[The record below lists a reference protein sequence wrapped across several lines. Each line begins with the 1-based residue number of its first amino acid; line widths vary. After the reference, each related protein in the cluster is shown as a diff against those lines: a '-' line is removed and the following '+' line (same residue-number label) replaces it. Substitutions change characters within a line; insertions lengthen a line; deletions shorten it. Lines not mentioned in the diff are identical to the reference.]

1 MISLQS
7 KTNIFINVRKIIKKI
22 LREEFRNL
30 SSVIEELLQPTV
42 EKYSDY
48 VCEVQVFQD
57 VMNPKKYSLRVF
69 FVGGPSSKI
78 WPTTQAVQD
87 SRGKVMKEMWETIY
101 RFTGLGVE
109 LDSSTVRECKDS
121 IQNKQEQNESRV
133 SSTIKR
139 RANQQTL
146 EKYITKGEINYPTL
160 CDDFEDGYE
169 YADAVIN
176 YAIYKLLDEFD
187 EDIYDKD
194 YYDDVMDYLRKL
206 CRDEFGQ
213 YLIDIYENTCREEEL
228 DEQQQ
233 NEGEIT
239 ERCWK
244 GYTQKGMKT
253 MFGKRYPNCVKVKKK
268 RVNEASLGDYLKKLL
283 NFKGD
288 EKREFQKIVDIITK
302 ITKKEYPVEG
312 MIGVA
317 VTNVEKKMW
326 GQNFNNPK
334 SVGLRWDFGVTI
346 RPLFTKY
353 NPNNSDDYGE
363 KVLKFQDEFIDNAYG
378 MGFNVSSPI
387 GHEKVKDYR
396 INFNWDRPINVKQV
410 EL

>member
-1 MISLQS
+1 
-7 KTNIFINVRKIIKKI
+7 VKKLIRRI

-42 EKYSDY
+42 DRYSDY
-48 VCEVQVFQD
+48 VCEVQVFQN
-57 VMNPKKYSLRVF
+57 VMNPKKYSLRVI
-69 FVGGPSSKI
+69 FVGGPNSKI
-78 WPTTQAVQD
+78 WPMTQAVQS
-87 SRGKVMKEMWETIY
+87 SREKVMKEMWETIF
-101 RFTGLGVE
+101 RFTGLAVE
-109 LDSSTVRECKDS
+109 LDSSTVTECKKS

-169 YADAVIN
+169 YADAVID

-187 EDIYDKD
+187 EDIYDED
-194 YYDDVMDYLRKL
+194 YYDDVMNYLRKL
-206 CRDEFGQ
+206 CRDEFGK

-228 DEQQQ
+228 DEQLQ
-233 NEGEIT
+233 NKSEIT

-268 RVNEASLGDYLKKLL
+268 RVNEASLGDHLKKLL

-312 MIGVA
+312 MVGVA

-334 SVGLRWDFGVTI
+334 SVGLRWDFAVTV
-346 RPLFTKY
+346 RPLFTQY

-363 KVLKFQDEFIDNAYG
+363 NVLKFQDEFLKNAYG

-396 INFNWDRPINVKQV
+396 INFNWDRPINVKRV

>member
-1 MISLQS
+1 MKQVI
-7 KTNIFINVRKIIKKI
+7 RRI

-42 EKYSDY
+42 DRYGDY

-69 FVGGPSSKI
+69 FVGGPDSKV
-78 WPTTQAVQD
+78 WPTTQSVQS
-87 SRGKVMKEMWETIY
+87 SREKVMKEMWETIY
-101 RFTGLGVE
+101 KFTGLSVE
-109 LDSSTVRECKDS
+109 LDSSTVTECKDS
-121 IQNKQEQNESRV
+121 ITNKQE
-133 SSTIKR
+133 
-139 RANQQTL
+139 
-146 EKYITKGEINYPTL
+146 
-160 CDDFEDGYE
+160 
-169 YADAVIN
+169 
-176 YAIYKLLDEFD
+176 
-187 EDIYDKD
+187 
-194 YYDDVMDYLRKL
+194 
-206 CRDEFGQ
+206 
-213 YLIDIYENTCREEEL
+213 
-228 DEQQQ
+228 Q

-268 RVNEASLGDYLKKLL
+268 RVNEASLGDHLKKLL

-312 MIGVA
+312 MVGVA
-317 VTNVEKKMW
+317 VTNVDKKIW

-334 SVGLRWDFGVTI
+334 SVGLRWDFAITI
-346 RPLFTKY
+346 RPLFTQY
-353 NPNNSDDYGE
+353 NPNNSDEYGE
-363 KVLKFQDEFIDNAYG
+363 KVLKFQDEFINNAYG
-378 MGFNVSSPI
+378 MGFNISSPI

-396 INFNWDRPINVKQV
+396 INFNWDKPINVKQV